1 MLGFALLNVTFVNEG
16 VQKNEFSS
24 SLLFRAAKE
33 IEEQEAADKR
43 RREREEE
50 RRQKEAEEAARAAKR
65 KALAAEVQNE
75 KDEVD
80 VTVVAQEK
88 EPEKQYRKL

>member
-1 MLGFALLNVTFVNEG
+1 MLPFALLSVTFEG
-16 VQKNEFSS
+16 VHKNEFSS
-24 SLLFRAAKE
+24 FLLFRAAKE
-33 IEEQEAADKR
+33 IEELEAADR
-43 RREREEE
+43 RRRKREEE

-75 KDEVD
+75 KDEVG